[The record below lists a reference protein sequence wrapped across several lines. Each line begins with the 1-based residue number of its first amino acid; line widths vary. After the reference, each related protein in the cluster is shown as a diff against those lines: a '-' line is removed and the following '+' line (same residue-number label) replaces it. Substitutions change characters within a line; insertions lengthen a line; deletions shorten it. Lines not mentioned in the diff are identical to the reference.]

1 VFGFKKKNQPEE
13 AKDVNTILGSIKDI
27 INGKDGGHE
36 EEVLNLTAVYQTKPI
51 ETKVETK
58 AEEKKDLV
66 ENLSQKNI
74 VEKDATV
81 ALAQTSAP
89 KSVIDEIDDILDSSV
104 KSQVAKPEI
113 KPVESK
119 PEVKIEVKPEIKP
132 VESKPEVKIEVKP
145 EPEKIVAP
153 KIELE
158 TKPEIKIETK
168 LEEIKETTLNLNN
181 PMEKENPNDKT
192 IAILAQLDSSLD
204 KYKDD
209 HLWEN
214 KPTHHALK
222 VEPIA
227 QSVSPEN
234 EGSLDIFKPE
244 EIAENVYHNL
254 SEPSLSATKE
264 SLSKL
269 KGYMELVGE
278 ATRKQSTTLDDLVRE
293 AVKPIIIKWLDDN
306 LAQIVERQVE
316 KEIKRIINEKHL

>member
-27 INGKDGGHE
+27 ISGKDGGHE

-81 ALAQTSAP
+81 ALAKTPAP

-104 KSQVAKPEI
+104 KSQVAKPEV
-113 KPVESK
+113 KQDVKVET
-119 PEVKIEVKPEIKP
+119 
-132 VESKPEVKIEVKP
+132 KP
-145 EPEKIVAP
+145 EPEKIIPP

-158 TKPEIKIETK
+158 TKPEIK
-168 LEEIKETTLNLNN
+168 LEESKPVETTPNINKT
-181 PMEKENPNDKT
+181 MENENPKDKT
-192 IAILAQLDSSLD
+192 IAILAQLDNSLD
-204 KYKDD
+204 SSKDS
-209 HLWEN
+209 HLWES
-214 KPTHHALK
+214 KPTHHVPK

-234 EGSLDIFKPE
+234 EGSLDIFKSE

-254 SEPSLSATKE
+254 SEPSLSATKD

-269 KGYMELVGE
+269 KGYMDLVGE

-316 KEIKRIINEKHL
+316 KEIKTKINLFLTFFKIEITT

>member
-1 VFGFKKKNQPEE
+1 MFGFKKKNQPEE

-27 INGKDGGHE
+27 ISGNNDKEGGHE
-36 EEVLNLTAVYQTKPI
+36 EEVLNLTAVYQKTPA
-51 ETKVETK
+51 ETKV
-58 AEEKKDLV
+58 EEKKDLV

-81 ALAQTSAP
+81 VLAQTPAP

-104 KSQVAKPEI
+104 KSQVAKPEVKAEI
-113 KPVESK
+113 K
-119 PEVKIEVKPEIKP
+119 PEVKVD
-132 VESKPEVKIEVKP
+132 VKP
-145 EPEKIVAP
+145 EPEKIVIP
-153 KIELE
+153 EVKIE
-158 TKPEIKIETK
+158 TKPEIKPEIKLEIK
-168 LEEIKETTLNLNN
+168 LEESKPLETTPNLNN
-181 PMEKENPNDKT
+181 PMKNDNSNENQHENPKNKT

-204 KYKDD
+204 SSKDA
-209 HLWEN
+209 HLWED
-214 KPTHHALK
+214 KPTHHTPK

-234 EGSLDIFKPE
+234 EGSLDIFKSE

-269 KGYMELVGE
+269 KGYMDLVGE

>member
-1 VFGFKKKNQPEE
+1 MFGFKKKNQPEE

-27 INGKDGGHE
+27 INSKDGGHE

-81 ALAQTSAP
+81 ALAKTPAP

-113 KPVESK
+113 
-119 PEVKIEVKPEIKP
+119 KPEIKP

-158 TKPEIKIETK
+158 TKPEIKLETKPEIK
-168 LEEIKETTLNLNN
+168 LEESKPVETTPNINKT
-181 PMEKENPNDKT
+181 MENENPKDKT
-192 IAILAQLDSSLD
+192 IAILAQLDNSLD
-204 KYKDD
+204 SSKDA
-209 HLWEN
+209 HLWES
-214 KPTHHALK
+214 KPTHHAPK

-234 EGSLDIFKPE
+234 EGSLDIFKSE

-269 KGYMELVGE
+269 KGYMDLVGE
-278 ATRKQSTTLDDLVRE
+278 ATRKQSPTLDDLVRE